1 MTPARLAALLIV
13 AGAVVAIVGVAL
25 IYLPLAIIAG
35 GLCLAALGLD
45 ERRRA

>member
-13 AGAVVAIVGVAL
+13 AGAIVAIVGVAL
-25 IYLPLAIIAG
+25 VSIPASIITG
-35 GLCLAALGLD
+35 GVCLAALGLD